1 MSTDAQKL
9 STSAL
14 ARLLDV
20 SLPQLFNTL
29 KDYGWIR
36 KVDDGWVLTGKGEFE
51 GGEYVQSKKYGRYI
65 VWPETIVEHPLMRGI
80 TEHRLLT
87 LGAIGKNFQL
97 HGREVARVLAEQG
110 LLERGAY
117 GWQPAAA
124 GRQLGIALAESDQ
137 YSLSYLLCPQDIV
150 LREGVAKHLNYLHA
164 LQQQINEGDQ
174 DLFAAADHYTSLD
187 GHTHL
192 SPCHQRVDDWL
203 YFAGFVHAT
212 RMNDLEM
219 FYLPQQR
226 LLIDVWQD
234 EAKSGRITQ
243 HIQLALQA
251 DIQVVQLMPHDFTDL
266 DMHLTGRL
274 TGYGLSVL

>member
-97 HGREVARVLAEQG
+97 HGREVARIFAEQG
-110 LLERGAY
+110 LLERGIN
-117 GWQPAAA
+117 GWQPTTS
-124 GRQLGIALAESDQ
+124 GRQLGLALAESDH
-137 YSLSYLLCPQDIV
+137 YSLAYILCPQEIV
-150 LREGVAKHLNYLHA
+150 ERESIAAQLNYLHG
-164 LQQQINEGDQ
+164 LQKHISDGDQ
-174 DLFAAADHYTSLD
+174 DLFAAADHYVSLD

-192 SPCHQRVDDWL
+192 SPYHQRVDDWL
-203 YFAGFVHAT
+203 YFAGLVHAT

-219 FYLPQQR
+219 FYLPHYR
-226 LLIDVWQD
+226 VVIDIWQN
-234 EAKSGRITQ
+234 EARSHSVSQ
-243 HIQLALQA
+243 HLHLSLQA
-251 DIQVVQLMPHDFTDL
+251 DIQLVQLMPDEFADL
-266 DMHLTGRL
+266 EAHLGGKLQRHA
-274 TGYGLSVL
+274 VNFA